1 MRSLARLGT
10 VWRVKVTTKLPQAS
24 ENSPQAPEA
33 RRLGLNESGWTYG
46 FKKEGRIYTLTKRN
60 QSRDGVWW
68 LECVI
73 HGRRIRESLGTN
85 GAAAAAERAWRQF
98 IEPGRAGRWTMAD
111 ARAEQR
117 AEKRVEQVV
126 ASVGEVLAMYETLC
140 VGKVSPLTVRN
151 NLNAMRLIVRRGL
164 GNENMMVED
173 IDRQSSAV
181 LTGKLV
187 AEFEDY
193 MARAAVKL
201 GRDLE
206 SNKRSVAGYLRQA
219 RSVFKATALPRYAE
233 KGLNLA
239 DVSDFMNRDVES
251 AIVAERQPPSDE
263 LLAKTLAGS
272 RDLREVDRP
281 AYIAWLLGFST
292 LRRAEIGRM
301 QWSWLVQIDG
311 ASRIRVPSQSK
322 GKREA
327 LVPVDELV
335 ARELA
340 EYQAMR
346 VKGVNPE
353 EEAYVLPSP
362 RCGQGGP
369 AARMRAQ
376 NVFKRVNAWMR
387 LMGWETNHTLHE
399 MRSLMLSLVRDEH
412 GLDTA
417 QAFGRH
423 KDQRTT
429 QQSYVGMKSLK
440 GVVVKLPLP
449 ALPVAAS

>member
-1 MRSLARLGT
+1 ML
-10 VWRVKVTTKLPQAS
+10 V
-24 ENSPQAPEA
+24 
-33 RRLGLNESGWTYG
+33 
-46 FKKEGRIYTLTKRN
+46 KRN
-60 QSRDGVWW
+60 PTRDGCWW
-68 LECVI
+68 LDIVI
-73 HGRRIRESLGTN
+73 KGRRYKQSLGTN
-85 GAAAAAERAWRQF
+85 VAAAAAELAWKQL
-98 IEPGRAGRWTMAD
+98 IEPARAGRWTIAD

-117 AEKRVEQVV
+117 AEQAVTNV

-140 VGKVSPLTVRN
+140 VGKVSPMTVRN

-164 GNENMMVED
+164 GNENMRVED

-193 MARAAVKL
+193 MARAAVAL

-233 KGLNLA
+233 KGLRLP
-239 DVSDFMNRDVES
+239 DVTPFMERAVES
-251 AIVAERQPPSDE
+251 AVVAERQPVSDE
-263 LLAKTLAGS
+263 LLAKTRAGAK
-272 RDLREVDRP
+272 DLREVDRP

-292 LRRAEIGRM
+292 LRRSEIGRM
-301 QWSWLVQIDG
+301 QWSWLTLIDG
-311 ASRIRVPSQSK
+311 QSRIRVPSQSK

-327 LVPVDELV
+327 LVPIDEVV

-346 VKGVNPE
+346 QIGVNPD
-353 EEAYVLPSP
+353 EEAFVLPSP

-369 AARMRAQ
+369 LVRMRAQ

-387 LMGWETNHTLHE
+387 EMGWTTNHTLHE
-399 MRSLMLSLVRDEH
+399 MRSLTLSLVRDEF

-440 GVVVKLPLP
+440 GVVVKL
-449 ALPVAAS
+449 ALG

>member
-1 MRSLARLGT
+1 ML
-10 VWRVKVTTKLPQAS
+10 V
-24 ENSPQAPEA
+24 
-33 RRLGLNESGWTYG
+33 
-46 FKKEGRIYTLTKRN
+46 KRN
-60 QSRDGVWW
+60 PTRDGVWW
-68 LECVI
+68 LDIVI
-73 HGRRIRESLGTN
+73 KGRRYKQSLGTN
-85 GAAAAAERAWRQF
+85 VAAAAAELAWKQL
-98 IEPGRAGRWTMAD
+98 IEPARAGRWTIAD

-117 AEKRVEQVV
+117 AEQAVTNV
-126 ASVGEVLAMYETLC
+126 ASIGEVLAMYQTLC
-140 VGKVSPLTVRN
+140 VGKVSPMTVRN

-164 GNENMMVED
+164 ANENMRVED

-193 MARAAVKL
+193 MARAAVAL

-233 KGLNLA
+233 KGLRLP
-239 DVSDFMNRDVES
+239 DVTPFMARAVES
-251 AIVAERQPPSDE
+251 AVVAERQPVSDE
-263 LLAKTLAGS
+263 LLAKTRAGAKE
-272 RDLREVDRP
+272 LREVDRP

-292 LRRAEIGRM
+292 LRRSEIGRM
-301 QWSWLVQIDG
+301 QWSWLTWTDG
-311 ASRIRVPSQSK
+311 QPRIRVPSQSK

-346 VKGVNPE
+346 QIGVNPD
-353 EEAYVLPSP
+353 EEAFVLPSP

-369 AARMRAQ
+369 MVRMRSQ

-387 LMGWETNHTLHE
+387 EMGWTTNHTLHE
-399 MRSLMLSLVRDEH
+399 MRSLTLSLVRDEH

-429 QQSYVGMKSLK
+429 QQSYVGQKSLK
-440 GVVVKLPLP
+440 GVVVKL
-449 ALPVAAS
+449 AL